1 MQVGGANG
9 SGKTSLLRML
19 CGLAIPAH
27 GEIRWGGSE
36 IRSLGG
42 AYYADMTY
50 LGHLS
55 GVKDD
60 PDRTG
65 EPAHFQ
71 RARRDRSRC

>member
-1 MQVGGANG
+1 MAAVKRA
-9 SGKTSLLRML
+9 
-19 CGLAIPAH
+19 CCACCAGLQSRS